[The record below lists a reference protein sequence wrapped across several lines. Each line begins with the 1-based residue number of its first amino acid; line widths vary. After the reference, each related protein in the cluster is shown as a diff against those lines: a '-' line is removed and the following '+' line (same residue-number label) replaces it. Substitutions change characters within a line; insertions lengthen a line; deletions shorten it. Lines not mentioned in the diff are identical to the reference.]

1 MESFISSVFQGGRRP
16 PGGERGI
23 LRLPAGSDKNCR
35 RIALPVAAIDV
46 CPDVRG
52 ASRGSIVSRVKPS
65 LRSLPPVPNVL
76 RSLSRGIALWLVA
89 GCSAAAQTAP
99 EPATR
104 DPNAGTVIA
113 EIALERGDC
122 KTAAETYASA
132 AQHGDLAVA
141 QRASEVA
148 LACEHLPAA
157 WEATKRW
164 RALAPND
171 RDAAAVYATVALKL
185 YRIPEAR
192 SAIVTVLKADDAASG
207 KEAQAK
213 PPARKPAP
221 KASGKPK
228 VRADAGAASEDSDVS
243 RAIAAKDPDARLAE
257 LAALLLEQA
266 DASAV
271 LAAISGAVDTNSA
284 SPDVLALLA
293 ELSLEAYDV
302 KRAEQYANLALKRDP
317 DSFEAKHIIA
327 RTYVAKGDANGA
339 MAAAREVMLADPK
352 RGAFEMAEVLA
363 SLDRLEEARRELDR
377 IRATGALNSEVDRR
391 LALLAYQGGDFAEA
405 QRRFTE
411 LATSNDASDAAL
423 LYLAEI
429 AERDGDDDTALAGY
443 RRLLG
448 SSLGVA
454 ARSRAAAILMEKKER
469 GEALTL
475 LDDYVSEHPE
485 KSFDMTI
492 TKAHLLADHGE
503 SDAGIAL
510 LSTALDK
517 HPQHPALQYDR
528 AVLLEKAGKVRESV
542 SALEHLLTER
552 ADDPTLL
559 NALGYTMA
567 DHDIDLSKAEGFI
580 RKSLAVMPDNPAV
593 LDSLGWVRFKRG
605 DSKGAV
611 EHLER
616 AYALAHDP
624 EIASHW
630 GEALW
635 KSGNQ
640 AEARRVWAGALA
652 RNPDSDELKATVARL
667 IPPAKK

>member
-1 MESFISSVFQGGRRP
+1 
-16 PGGERGI
+16 
-23 LRLPAGSDKNCR
+23 
-35 RIALPVAAIDV
+35 
-46 CPDVRG
+46 
-52 ASRGSIVSRVKPS
+52 
-65 LRSLPPVPNVL
+65 LPPVPNVL
-76 RSLSRGIALWLVA
+76 RSFSRGIALWLVA

-104 DPNAGTVIA
+104 DPNAATVIA

-192 SAIVTVLKADDAASG
+192 SAIVTVLKADGTASG

-228 VRADAGAASEDSDVS
+228 VRADADAGAASEDSDVS

-317 DSFEAKHIIA
+317 NSFEAKHIIA

-443 RRLLG
+443 RRLLN

-542 SALEHLLTER
+542 GALEHLLTER

-611 EHLER
+611 EQLEH

-640 AEARRVWAGALA
+640 AEARRVWAAALA

-667 IPPAKK
+667 IPAAKK